1 MNRYSLISRGLAAA
15 CCALC
20 VIPLHAADVRF
31 YPVGQLTGG
40 KANSQI
46 RDAVLD
52 GDEIVAV
59 GFATQNPAS
68 QLNPGGAGD
77 TAVVWTLEDGLLP
90 LPADVPGMMPPAV
103 TRNVTASAVAS
114 KGLKIAYRSLTD
126 NSGQDVVAALA
137 THHAKDITVIGVLPG
152 MPLFSAAVAVSAD
165 GRVVYGFNANAS
177 GQEIPFRWTP
187 SEGMTSL
194 GLAPGAS
201 SSPPAGRATT
211 ADGSMVVGG
220 APSGPGGVGYVY
232 RHGRGLSALPLAAGG
247 TWTTAFAITP
257 CGRIIAGTGDSTAHP
272 SGEFLLWLDGKVEHL
287 GLPGAE
293 TATNFTNFG
302 GLASA
307 GRVLVTFDNNSSY
320 LHNGHGWFDLK
331 TVIEGAG
338 IDLGDWTSMLAFGV
352 SPDGR
357 LVFGS
362 GFNSAGSEGFVAR
375 FPRGYLLNYGRP
387 AGSPAQDDDDDG
399 DDT

>member
-1 MNRYSLISRGLAAA
+1 MKTHSPLRRGLAAA

-20 VIPLHAADVRF
+20 ATFVSAADVKF
-31 YPVGQLTGG
+31 YPVGQLPGG

-52 GDEIVAV
+52 GDDIMAV

-68 QLNPGGAGD
+68 ELNPGGGGD
-77 TAVVWTLEDGLLP
+77 TAVLWTLKGGLVP
-90 LPADVPGMMPPAV
+90 LPADVPGMTPPAA
-103 TRNVTASAVAS
+103 TRNVTASAIAGQS
-114 KGLKIAYRSLTD
+114 LDIAYRTLTD
-126 NSGQDVVAALA
+126 NSGQDVEAALA
-137 THHAKDITVIGVLPG
+137 TRDGRDLTILGVLPG
-152 MPLFSAAVAVSAD
+152 MPQISAAVAIAAD

-177 GQEIPFRWTP
+177 GQEFPFRWTP
-187 SEGMTSL
+187 SEGMTPL

-211 ADGSMVVGG
+211 SDGEAVVGG

-232 RHGRGLSALPLAAGG
+232 RHGSGLTALPLAAGG

-257 CGRIIAGTGDSTAHP
+257 GGRVIAGAGDSAAHP
-272 SGEFLLWLDGKVEHL
+272 AGEFLLWRDGKVEPL
-287 GLPGAE
+287 GLPSAQ
-293 TATNFTNFG
+293 TSTNFTNFG

-320 LHNGHGWFDLK
+320 LHNAYGWFDLRA
-331 TVIEGAG
+331 VIEGAG
-338 IDLGDWTSMLAFGV
+338 VSLSDWTSMLAFGV
-352 SPDGR
+352 SANGR

-362 GFNSAGSEGFVAR
+362 GFNSTGSEGFVAE
-375 FPRGYLLNYGRP
+375 FPKGYLLNYGRP
-387 AGSPAQDDDDDG
+387 AGCPAQADDDDG
-399 DDT
+399 T

>member
-1 MNRYSLISRGLAAA
+1 MNRHSQIGRGLAAA

-20 VIPLHAADVRF
+20 ATTILASDIRF

-59 GFATQNPAS
+59 GFATQNPES

-77 TAVVWTLEDGLLP
+77 TAVVWTPKGGLLP
-90 LPADVPGMMPPAV
+90 LPVDVPGMTPPAV
-103 TRNVTASAVAS
+103 TRNITASAVGARS
-114 KGLKIAYRSLTD
+114 LDIAYRSLAD

-137 THHAKDITVIGVLPG
+137 THHARNLTIIGVLPG
-152 MPLFSAAVAVSAD
+152 MPMFSAAVALSAD
-165 GRVVYGFNANAS
+165 GRVVYGFNADAS
-177 GQEIPFRWTP
+177 GHQVGFRWTP
-187 SEGMTSL
+187 SEGMTPL
-194 GLAPGAS
+194 GLPPGAVTN
-201 SSPPAGRATT
+201 PPAGRATT

-220 APSGPGGVGYVY
+220 APFGPGGVGYVY
-232 RHGRGLSALPLAAGG
+232 RHGRGVSALALAAGG

-257 CGRIIAGTGDSTAHP
+257 GGRLIAGTGDSAAHP
-272 SGEFLLWLDGKVEHL
+272 NGEFLLWRDGRVVPL

-293 TATNFTNFG
+293 TGTNFTDFG
-302 GLASA
+302 GLACA

-320 LHNGHGWFDLK
+320 LHNAYGWFDLK
-331 TVIEGAG
+331 AVIGGAG
-338 IDLGDWTSMLAFGV
+338 VNLSDWTSMLSFGV
-352 SPDGR
+352 SSDGR

-362 GFNSAGSEGFVAR
+362 GLNFTGSEGFVAR

-387 AGSPAQDDDDDG
+387 AGRPAQDDGDDG

>member
-1 MNRYSLISRGLAAA
+1 MNRYSPISRGLAAA

-20 VIPLHAADVRF
+20 VIPILAADVRF

-90 LPADVPGMMPPAV
+90 LPADVPGMTPPAV

-137 THHAKDITVIGVLPG
+137 THHAKDITIIGVLPG

-165 GRVVYGFNANAS
+165 GRVVYGFNANVS

-232 RHGRGLSALPLAAGG
+232 RRGRGLSALPLAPGG